1 VGTVI
6 IEHAVLQVVA
16 GREDEFVEA
25 MDRAKSIIASS
36 PGFVSLRVARGI
48 ERPGWFLLLV
58 EWETLEDHTEGF
70 RRSPAYQDWRAALHH
85 FYDPLPVV
93 EHYMPLVTA

>member
-1 VGTVI
+1 VI

-25 MDRAKSIIASS
+25 MERAKSIIASS
-36 PGFVSLRVARGI
+36 PGFVSLQVARGI
-48 ERPGWFLLLV
+48 ERPGCFLLLA

-70 RRSPAYQDWRAALHH
+70 RRSPAYEDWRAALHH
-85 FYDPLPVV
+85 FYDPFPVV
-93 EHYMPLVTA
+93 EHYTPLVTA